1 MKENIKTKIP
11 SMLDLKNKYNTI
23 YSVLFALK
31 EFDNGKDENLV
42 SYETSKKYMIY
53 QVLKNITISV
63 QFGVIIIASIKII
76 VGDKLS
82 SSNFIYRE

>member
-53 QVLKNITISV
+53 
-63 QFGVIIIASIKII
+63 
-76 VGDKLS
+76 
-82 SSNFIYRE
+82 

>member
-82 SSNFIYRE
+82 NSNFIYRE